1 MKTSIKWT
9 QRKSLWLSII
19 WIVISLQRT
28 IFDYYYCTRVCLRGR
43 RLYHLQVRNYN
54 SFNTQRGVKSII
66 PLNRQRWSPGHYLH
80 IMDSEKISLTFNK
93 RLALKSIGTII
104 YYYRYDHILLLL
116 VLLYACSSWKM
127 QFIHVSLTLKIYCS
141 LYNYC
146 IKNLKSSNG
155 GRTT

>member
-54 SFNTQRGVKSII
+54 SFNTQRGVKTII
-66 PLNRQRWSPGHYLH
+66 PLNRQRWSSGHYLH
-80 IMDSEKISLTFNK
+80 IMDREKISLTFNK

-104 YYYRYDHILLLL
+104 YYYRYDHILFNI
-116 VLLYACSSWKM
+116 VSTIVCMFFMEDA
-127 QFIHVSLTLKIYCS
+127 IHSCFF
-141 LYNYC
+141 N
-146 IKNLKSSNG
+146 IKNIL
-155 GRTT
+155 

>member
-28 IFDYYYCTRVCLRGR
+28 TFDYYYCTRVCLRGR

-66 PLNRQRWSPGHYLH
+66 PLNRQRWSSGHYLH
-80 IMDSEKISLTFNK
+80 IMDREKISLTFHK
-93 RLALKSIGTII
+93 RLALKSINTII
-104 YYYRYDHILLLL
+104 YYYDHILLLL
-116 VLLYACSSWKM
+116 VLLYACS
-127 QFIHVSLTLKIYCS
+127 H
-141 LYNYC
+141 
-146 IKNLKSSNG
+146 
-155 GRTT
+155 GRCNSFMFL

>member
-9 QRKSLWLSII
+9 QTISLWLSIS

-28 IFDYYYCTRVCLRGR
+28 IFDYYYGIRVCLRGR
-43 RLYHLQVRNYN
+43 WLYHLQVRSYN

-66 PLNRQRWSPGHYLH
+66 PLNRQRWSSGDYLH
-80 IMDSEKISLTFNK
+80 IMDREKISLTFNK
-93 RLALKSIGTII
+93 RLALKIINTII
-104 YYYRYDHILLLL
+104 YYYDHILLLL

-146 IKNLKSSNG
+146 IKNLKSTNG